1 MKKFIYAIIIV
12 IAFMLV
18 SCDKTFTKHFGGTT
32 TINLEPGEKLIEV
45 TWKDD
50 NIWYLVEPMSDEYTP
65 TTKIFKESSRFG
77 AMEGKIIFVET
88 K

>member
-1 MKKFIYAIIIV
+1 MKKIVYVVIIT
-12 IAFMLV
+12 IAFITC
-18 SCDKTFTKHFGGTT
+18 SCDQTFTKYFGGTT

-77 AMEGKIIFVET
+77 VLQGKIIFNET